1 MLKMY
6 ACPRDSKT
14 GGGMHRQNFFL
25 RTFVL
30 SMASLFIFSAILPA
44 DTPESRTNQLRQLQ
58 IPGDENALL
67 EDLEVQTAP
76 LRFDSAGLDSLIQ
89 AEMAARH
96 IPGVATCAIKNG
108 QIVWSAGHGWANI
121 EDSIEVGDTTLF
133 MMASISKT
141 ITAAAVMQ
149 LWEHDSFDLDDD
161 INEYL
166 PFEVR
171 NPFHPDSIITFR
183 HLLTHTS
190 SINDNWSV
198 MTYYP
203 GDSPIPLGQYLAD
216 YLVPGGAYYDPS
228 LSYNSWAPGSQME
241 YCNIAVALVG
251 YLVEAIADS
260 FPIWCQDS
268 IFEPLNMYETS
279 WFLANLD
286 TNNIAMPYHWQG
298 TAYVPY
304 GHFGYSDYPAGQLRT
319 SSLQLARFLTAFQ
332 RYGMIDTV
340 RILDS
345 ATVSLMTTVQYP
357 QLSQHQGLV
366 WYESFLDG
374 RWIWEH
380 SGGDQGVITRM
391 SYCPA
396 EGTAAIVLTNGESFS
411 GCATIMDALFDYA
424 AEYGIEEESSHIVMP
439 AGFDL
444 NENVPNPFSLS
455 TVIAFSLPENHYV
468 NLSIYNAAGQRVA
481 LLVDAEMP
489 AGEHRSIFHGKD
501 LPSGVY
507 YYRLQID
514 DKSQTKRCLL
524 IK

>member
-1 MLKMY
+1 MGAVSIL
-6 ACPRDSKT
+6 A
-14 GGGMHRQNFFL
+14 
-25 RTFVL
+25 
-30 SMASLFIFSAILPA
+30 FIAILSA
-44 DTPESRTNQLRQLQ
+44 GSLAYSSNQFRQLKV
-58 IPGDENALL
+58 IEDEYHHIEYSDVEAAALRL
-67 EDLEVQTAP
+67 
-76 LRFDSAGLDSLIQ
+76 DSTGLDSIIE

-121 EDSIEVGDTTLF
+121 EDSVEVADTTLF
-133 MMASISKT
+133 MLASISKT

-166 PFEVR
+166 AFEVH

-216 YLVPGGAYYDPS
+216 YLVPGGAYYDSS

-260 FPIWCQDS
+260 FPIWCEDS
-268 IFEPLNMYETS
+268 IFAPLDMCETG

-286 TNNIAMPYHWQG
+286 TSNVAMPYHWQG

-319 SSLQLARFLTAFQ
+319 SSLELARFLITFQ
-332 RYGMIDTV
+332 QYGIIDTT

-345 ATVSLMTTVQYP
+345 ATVALMTTVQYP

-366 WYESFLDG
+366 WYESFLNG
-374 RWIWEH
+374 RWIWGH

-391 SYCPA
+391 GYCPA

-424 AEYGIEEESSHIVMP
+424 AEYGIEEGDFIDI
-439 AGFDL
+439 AGGSL
-444 NENVPNPFSLS
+444 RQNIPNPFSRSTSIGFVLS
-455 TVIAFSLPENHYV
+455 ENHYV
-468 NLSIYNAAGQRVA
+468 NLSVYNVAGQKVVS
-481 LLVDAEMP
+481 LVDAEMP
-489 AGEHRSIFHGKD
+489 TGEHRIVFHGDD
-501 LPSGVY
+501 LPGGVY

>member
-1 MLKMY
+1 MPVPKNSVL
-6 ACPRDSKT
+6 
-14 GGGMHRQNFFL
+14 GGGAVIFESLLSRLL
-25 RTFVL
+25 RTVA
-30 SMASLFIFSAILPA
+30 ASLFLFNAILSA
-44 DTPESRTNQLRQLQ
+44 DNSVSFSNQFRQLKV
-58 IPGDENALL
+58 L
-67 EDLEVQTAP
+67 EDEYRRIEYSDIEATP
-76 LRFDSAGLDSLIQ
+76 LRLDSASLDSIIE

-96 IPGVATCAIKNG
+96 IPGVATSAIKNG
-108 QIVWSAGHGWANI
+108 QIVWSTGHGWANI
-121 EDSIEVGDTTLF
+121 EDSIEVTDTTLF
-133 MMASISKT
+133 MLASISKT

-198 MTYYP
+198 MVYYP

-216 YLVPGGAYYDPS
+216 YLVPGGAYFDS
-228 LSYNSWAPGSQME
+228 ILSYNSWAPGTQME
-241 YCNIAVALVG
+241 YCNTAVALVG

-260 FPIWCQDS
+260 FPRWSQDS
-268 IFEPLNMYETS
+268 IFAPLDMYETA
-279 WFLANLD
+279 WFLSQLD
-286 TNNIAMPYHWQG
+286 INNIAMPYYWQG

-319 SSLQLARFLTAFQ
+319 SSLQLAKFLIAFQ
-332 RYGMIDTV
+332 QYGMIDTV
-340 RILDS
+340 RVLDS
-345 ATVSLMTTVQYP
+345 TTVALMTTIQYP
-357 QLSQHQGLV
+357 QLNQHQGLV

-374 RWIWEH
+374 RWIWGH

-391 SYCPA
+391 GYYPA
-396 EGTAAIVLTNGESFS
+396 EGTAAIVLTNGESIS
-411 GCATIMDALFDYA
+411 GCATILDALFDYA
-424 AEYGIEEESSHIVMP
+424 AECGVEEERGNFIEIYGV
-439 AGFDL
+439 AL
-444 NENVPNPFSLS
+444 QQNVPKQFSRSTSIGFVLS
-455 TVIAFSLPENHYV
+455 RNHHV
-468 NLSIYNAAGQRVA
+468 SLSIYNVAGQMVSS
-481 LLVDAEMP
+481 LIDAEMP
-489 AGEHRSIFHGKD
+489 AGEYRTIFHGDD

-507 YYRLQID
+507 YYRLQIA

>member
-1 MLKMY
+1 MFLFNTILS
-6 ACPRDSKT
+6 ADVSDS
-14 GGGMHRQNFFL
+14 F
-25 RTFVL
+25 
-30 SMASLFIFSAILPA
+30 
-44 DTPESRTNQLRQLQ
+44 DNQFRQLKL
-58 IPGDENALL
+58 PEDEYRLIEYSDA
-67 EDLEVQTAP
+67 EVAP
-76 LRFDSAGLDSLIQ
+76 LRLDSAGLDSIIQ
-89 AEMAARH
+89 SEMATRH
-96 IPGVATCAIKNG
+96 IPGVATCAIKSG

-121 EDSIEVGDTTLF
+121 EDSIEVSDTTLF

-198 MTYYP
+198 MFYFP

-216 YLVPGGAYYDPS
+216 YLVPGGAYYDSS
-228 LSYNSWAPGSQME
+228 LSYNSWAPGAQME

-260 FPIWCQDS
+260 FPILCQDS
-268 IFEPLNMYETS
+268 IFEPLGMHETS

-319 SSLQLARFLTAFQ
+319 SSLELARFLIAFQ
-332 RYGMIDTV
+332 QHGIIDTI

-345 ATVSLMTTVQYP
+345 TTVALMTTVQYP
-357 QLSQHQGLV
+357 QLNQHQGLV
-366 WYESFLDG
+366 WYESFLNG
-374 RWIWEH
+374 RWIWGH

-391 SYCPA
+391 GYYPA

-424 AEYGIEEESSHIVMP
+424 AEYGIEEESSNIVMP

-444 NENVPNPFSLS
+444 KQNMPNPFNLSTAIGFSLS
-455 TVIAFSLPENHYV
+455 ENHYI
-468 NLSIYNAAGQRVA
+468 NLSVYNVAGQMIA
-481 LLVDAEMP
+481 SLVDARMP
-489 AGEHRSIFHGKD
+489 AGEHRIVFHGDD

-507 YYRLQID
+507 YYRLHLD

>member
-1 MLKMY
+1 MPVPKKLL
-6 ACPRDSKT
+6 PR
-14 GGGMHRQNFFL
+14 GRIMQRQSFFL
-25 RTFVL
+25 STIVVTA
-30 SMASLFIFSAILPA
+30 ASLFIFFAILPA
-44 DTPESRTNQLRQLQ
+44 DTSEFRANQLRQLQ
-58 IPGDENALL
+58 VLGDENALL
-67 EDLEVQTAP
+67 EDLEVQTTP
-76 LRFDSAGLDSLIQ
+76 LRLDSAGLDSLIQ

-96 IPGVATCAIKNG
+96 IPGVATCAIANG
-108 QIVWSAGHGWANI
+108 QIVWSAGYGWADI
-121 EDSIEVGDTTLF
+121 EDSIEVADTTLF
-133 MMASISKT
+133 MLASISKT

-149 LWEHDSFDLDDD
+149 LWEHDSFHLDDD
-161 INEYL
+161 INDYL

-171 NPFHPDSIITFR
+171 NPNHPDSIITFR
-183 HLLTHTS
+183 NLLTHTS

-216 YLVPGGAYYDPS
+216 YLVPGGAYYDSS
-228 LSYNSWAPGSQME
+228 LNYNSWAPGSQMD
-241 YCNIAVALVG
+241 YCNIALALVG

-268 IFEPLNMYETS
+268 IFEPLDMYETS

-286 TNNIAMPYHWQG
+286 TNNIAVPYHWQG

-345 ATVSLMTTVQYP
+345 ATVALMTTVQYP

-411 GCATIMDALFDYA
+411 GCATILDALLDYA
-424 AEYGIEEESSHIVMP
+424 AECGVEEER
-439 AGFDL
+439 
-444 NENVPNPFSLS
+444 ENVIDVARAIHIQNIPNPFSRFTSICFTLS
-455 TVIAFSLPENHYV
+455 GDHYV
-468 NLSIYNAAGQRVA
+468 NLCIYNVAGQMVA
-481 LLVDAEMP
+481 SLIDARMH
-489 AGEHRSIFHGKD
+489 AGEQRVVFCGD
-501 LPSGVY
+501 QLPSGVY
-507 YYRLQID
+507 YYRLRID
-514 DKSQTKRCLL
+514 DTSHAKQFLL

>member
-1 MLKMY
+1 MLGY
-6 ACPRDSKT
+6 S
-14 GGGMHRQNFFL
+14 FFL
-25 RTFVL
+25 RIFVFV
-30 SMASLFIFSAILPA
+30 MASIFAFSTILPA
-44 DTPESRTNQLRQLQ
+44 ETVESRSNMFRQLQ
-58 IPGDENALL
+58 VFEDEYRLL
-67 EDLEVQTAP
+67 ENLEVESAP
-76 LRFDSAGLDSLIQ
+76 LRLDSTGLDSIIQ
-89 AEMAARH
+89 SEMEIRH

-121 EDSIEVGDTTLF
+121 EDSIKVSDTTLF
-133 MMASISKT
+133 MLASISKT

-216 YLVPGGAYYDPS
+216 YLVPGGAYFDS
-228 LSYNSWAPGSQME
+228 NLSYNSWAPGSQME

-260 FPIWCQDS
+260 FPVWCQDS
-268 IFEPLNMYETS
+268 IFEPLDMYETA

-319 SSLQLARFLTAFQ
+319 SSLELARFLIAFQ
-332 RYGMIDTV
+332 QYGVIDTV

-345 ATVSLMTTVQYP
+345 TTVALMTTVQYP
-357 QLSQHQGLV
+357 QLSQHQGLI
-366 WYESFLDG
+366 WYKSFLNG
-374 RWIWEH
+374 RWIWGH
-380 SGGDQGVITRM
+380 GGGDQGVITRM
-391 SYCPA
+391 GYCPA
-396 EGTAAIVLTNGESFS
+396 EGTAAIVLTNGESVS

-424 AEYGIEEESSHIVMP
+424 AEHGIEEESSNIVMS
-439 AGFDL
+439 AGYEL
-444 NENVPNPFSLS
+444 YQNAPNPFSLS
-455 TVIAFSLPENHYV
+455 TDIGFSLPENHYV
-468 NLSIYNAAGQRVA
+468 NLSIYNAAGQRIA
-481 LLVDAEMP
+481 LLVDGEMQ
-489 AGEHRSIFHGKD
+489 AGEHRTIFHGKD

>member
-1 MLKMY
+1 MIF
-6 ACPRDSKT
+6 
-14 GGGMHRQNFFL
+14 QNLLSRLLRGAAASIFL
-25 RTFVL
+25 FN
-30 SMASLFIFSAILPA
+30 AILSA
-44 DTPESRTNQLRQLQ
+44 DNSASFGNQFRQLKV
-58 IPGDENALL
+58 PEDEYGIIEYSDVEA
-67 EDLEVQTAP
+67 AP
-76 LRFDSAGLDSLIQ
+76 LRLDSTGLDSIIQ
-89 AEMAARH
+89 AEMATRH

-121 EDSIEVGDTTLF
+121 EDSVEVADTTLF
-133 MMASISKT
+133 MLASISKT

-166 PFEVR
+166 PFVVR

-198 MTYYP
+198 MFYFP

-216 YLVPGGAYYDPS
+216 YLVPGGAYFDSS
-228 LSYNSWAPGSQME
+228 LSYNSWAPGMQME
-241 YCNIAVALVG
+241 YCNMAVALVG

-260 FPIWCQDS
+260 FPVWCQDS
-268 IFEPLNMYETS
+268 IFEPLGMYETS

-298 TAYVPY
+298 IAYVPY

-319 SSLQLARFLTAFQ
+319 SSLELARFLIAFQ
-332 RYGMIDTV
+332 QYGVIDTV

-345 ATVSLMTTVQYP
+345 ATVELMTTVQYP
-357 QLSQHQGLV
+357 QLNQHQGLI
-366 WYESFLDG
+366 WYESFLNG
-374 RWIWEH
+374 RWIWGH

-391 SYCPA
+391 GYCPA

-424 AEYGIEEESSHIVMP
+424 AEHGIEEESSNIIMS
-439 AGFDL
+439 AGFEL
-444 NENVPNPFSLS
+444 YQNAPNPFSLS
-455 TVIAFSLPENHYV
+455 TGIRFSLPENHYV
-468 NLSIYNAAGQRVA
+468 NLSVYNVAGQRVA
-481 LLVDAEMP
+481 SLVDAQMP
-489 AGEHRSIFHGKD
+489 AGEHRIVFHADD

-507 YYRLQID
+507 YYRVQID
-514 DKSQTKRCLL
+514 NKIQTKRCLL